1 MKKVLKI
8 GIIVLVVIIGCGII
22 FGSIDKKRAIDNKR
36 PIFAVRTAIYKDGG
50 SKEYMGLGYKVIVF
64 NTLCGYK
71 EVKFGS
77 WKMNIN
83 DFNQETTDYCLK
95 NEHKLDGEINSLDTV
110 KSNVVLELKSGT
122 LKKTKATFIL
132 KNNSNVNITYGNEY
146 KIENKTDDNW
156 QELEGKLAFNLPAY
170 NLKYMDSVELKLDWK
185 NGYGSLDKG
194 QYRLVKNVSIEKV
207 DGSSEEFNVYGEFN
221 ID

>member
-146 KIENKTDDNW
+146 KIEKKTDDNW
-156 QELEGKLAFNLPAY
+156 QELEGKLAFNLPSY

>member
-8 GIIVLVVIIGCGII
+8 VIIVLVVIIGCGII
-22 FGSIDKKRAIDNKR
+22 FGSIDKKRAVENKR

-50 SKEYMGLGYKVIVF
+50 SKEYMGLGYKVIIF

-77 WKMNIN
+77 WQMNIN

-95 NEHKLDGEINSLDTV
+95 NEHKLDGEANSLDTV
-110 KSNVVLELKSGT
+110 KDKVRLEVKEGT

-132 KNNSNVNITYGNEY
+132 KNDSDVNITYGNEY
-146 KIENKTDDNW
+146 KIEKKIDDNW

-185 NGYGSLDKG
+185 NGYGFLDKG
-194 QYRLVKNVSIEKV
+194 QYRLVKSVSVEKV
-207 DGSSEEFNVYGEFN
+207 DGSKEEFNIYGDFSLV
-221 ID
+221 

>member
-132 KNNSNVNITYGNEY
+132 KNNSNVNITYGN
-146 KIENKTDDNW
+146 
-156 QELEGKLAFNLPAY
+156 
-170 NLKYMDSVELKLDWK
+170 
-185 NGYGSLDKG
+185 
-194 QYRLVKNVSIEKV
+194 
-207 DGSSEEFNVYGEFN
+207 
-221 ID
+221 